1 MTSQSER
8 LSETEGRS
16 GNSEQRRRLCK
27 KEDHQNRDHKGQ
39 DPNEQENLFAALPI
53 STAAAT
59 HTAETSK
66 ATPSIFHSHESSKNH
81 IITAASSY
89 FCS

>member
-1 MTSQSER
+1 MDMDIWKPFAKFLENK
-8 LSETEGRS
+8 EK
-16 GNSEQRRRLCK
+16 RRI
-27 KEDHQNRDHKGQ
+27 
-39 DPNEQENLFAALPI
+39 FAALPI
-53 STAAAT
+53 SAAAAT

-66 ATPSIFHSHESSKNH
+66 AMPSIFHNHESSKNH

>member
-39 DPNEQENLFAALPI
+39 DPNEQENLFAG
-53 STAAAT
+53 
-59 HTAETSK
+59 AEG
-66 ATPSIFHSHESSKNH
+66 
-81 IITAASSY
+81 IIIAEEGRTY
-89 FCS
+89 DTEKLK

>member
-1 MTSQSER
+1 MTSRSER

-39 DPNEQENLFAALPI
+39 DPNEQENLFAGADFCRLADQRGRGI
-53 STAAAT
+53 RAT
-59 HTAETSK
+59 DSRSEK
-66 ATPSIFHSHESSKNH
+66 EVFIFHGLCYNNP
-81 IITAASSY
+81 
-89 FCS
+89 CL

>member
-1 MTSQSER
+1 MTK
-8 LSETEGRS
+8 
-16 GNSEQRRRLCK
+16 QRRRLCK

-39 DPNEQENLFAALPI
+39 DPNERKTFLPGRIFAALPI
-53 STAAAT
+53 SAVAAT
-59 HTAETSK
+59 HTAETSNEV
-66 ATPSIFHSHESSKNH
+66 PSIFHSHESSQNH